1 MKELQK
7 INEEILSIQNQIK
20 DGLRTYDLKN
30 ASAQNL
36 VNEVLQCER
45 LMEPEMVDDFEVLKI
60 KLLKR
65 GKRDQIKTQFLN
77 KDEESMSIDE
87 KVEKAQ
93 YRF

>member
-1 MKELQK
+1 
-7 INEEILSIQNQIK
+7 
-20 DGLRTYDLKN
+20 
-30 ASAQNL
+30 
-36 VNEVLQCER
+36 
-45 LMEPEMVDDFEVLKI
+45 MEPEMVDDFEVLKR

-93 YRF
+93 